1 MLTDISSQI
10 SREKL
15 YIGGKSH
22 RLMSYLMQ
30 LNISRD
36 HNSEQRQQDKNKES
50 QILKHKSV
58 ENLHT
63 EIFHDDITSNYF
75 F

>member
-1 MLTDISSQI
+1 MSNGLPMLF
-10 SREKL
+10 L
-15 YIGGKSH
+15 
-22 RLMSYLMQ
+22 

-36 HNSEQRQQDKNKES
+36 YNSEYRERDENKEN

-63 EIFHDDITSNYF
+63 EIFHDNIIFNQCLVRNIVQIE
-75 F
+75 

>member
-1 MLTDISSQI
+1 
-10 SREKL
+10 
-15 YIGGKSH
+15 
-22 RLMSYLMQ
+22 MQ

-36 HNSEQRQQDKNKES
+36 YNSEQRQQDKNKES

-63 EIFHDDITSNYF
+63 EIFHDNITFNYF
-75 F
+75 FLVRKLGVDRVENIGNFIKM

>member
-1 MLTDISSQI
+1 
-10 SREKL
+10 
-15 YIGGKSH
+15 
-22 RLMSYLMQ
+22 MQ

-36 HNSEQRQQDKNKES
+36 YNSEQRQQDKNKES

-63 EIFHDDITSNYF
+63 EIFHDNITFNDF
-75 F
+75 FLVRKLGVDRVENIGNFIKM